1 MPQSL
6 APLATDAILQYLPG
20 PDRFRLAT
28 LLRIERHQAL
38 ALYSLRSASLYE
50 ASARGLV
57 DLLEFR
63 LRTAT
68 QPIGSTEPLDSLF
81 WILDAAVVRVPAE
94 RADLPCRTLRIE
106 WWDWPVFS
114 CSNDYDDFVRRALC
128 VAASH
133 GHVLVLDWWMHR
145 WPRASDLPDLANHP
159 AALTSAIDK
168 AIRSGHISVLEWCR
182 QRRSSFHRVDSDAL
196 KFAANANQ
204 VDVLE
209 WLEQE
214 VDLPSRWFVELNF
227 GDETLQLAHL
237 RRRREAAE
245 TASAHAFTGESN
257 EHGSF
262 HTSAAA
268 NQAGSHGHIAVLQ
281 WLKDTGCNI
290 SVKDVA
296 ECAIL
301 EGKAIVL
308 NWLRDNFSL
317 DLRSIADWAV
327 ETAASEGHVEIL
339 QFFWDHGT
347 PAVWDHALLKEADIC
362 VFQWWAKRFG
372 SPDTEVAQD
381 IVKHACRGGRKDLLE
396 WLKSTKY
403 IFPLVC
409 PITAAAA
416 NPDIF
421 DWWTLNNLPL
431 VYEAG
436 SDSAQFIIDNAARWK
451 IMEWLV
457 DKQNRAGSD
466 RCGVPDSL
474 EWPLPQLV
482 AVASVG
488 WWEHGEILSALEWW
502 KSRGSELGSKQCIP
516 LPYLQQTVMNVP
528 FLEWMLVRRL
538 GPPPE
543 FELVPM
549 VSKTAQRWWV
559 EAEHRTQAG
568 N

>member
-1 MPQSL
+1 
-6 APLATDAILQYLPG
+6 YLPG

-68 QPIGSTEPLDSLF
+68 QPIGSTQPLDSLF

-128 VAASH
+128 VCVAWPRARPRLVDAS
-133 GHVLVLDWWMHR
+133 LA
-145 WPRASDLPDLANHP
+145 RASDLPDLANHP

-296 ECAIL
+296 ECAI

-327 ETAASEGHVEIL
+327 EPL
-339 QFFWDHGT
+339 QVKDTSKIAVFWDHGT
-347 PAVWDHALLKEADIC
+347 PAVGPCMLKEADIC
-362 VFQWWAKRFG
+362 
-372 SPDTEVAQD
+372 VAQD

-436 SDSAQFIIDNAARWK
+436 I
-451 IMEWLV
+451 